1 MNRAQL
7 SEKPTAKDLETL
19 CEETNR
25 QAVMGHR
32 L

>member
-19 CEETNR
+19 CEESNR
-25 QAVMGHR
+25 QAVRGIA
-32 L
+32 